1 MFFDFLIRG
10 GRLIDGSG
18 APGRLAEIGTSGDRI
33 TAVASLSAVPD
44 ADAGSVIDATGHVVE
59 PGFVDPHG
67 HPDSSVLI
75 DGALA
80 SGA

>member
-1 MFFDFLIRG
+1 MFFDLLIRG

-18 APGRLAEIGTSGDRI
+18 APGRLADVGVSGDRVI
-33 TAVASLSAVPD
+33 TATGPVVA
-44 ADAGSVIDATGHVVE
+44 

-67 HPDSSVLI
+67 HSDSSVLI